1 MRGVRRGVR
10 ATLLSK
16 SEWFGDVFEEG
27 EAVLVGDFVEGLGVA
42 DGEHDVALDD
52 EAESE
57 GESGVG
63 VLRVAFEGGFSWGWN
78 YCYSGNSL
86 NGRDNT
92 AAAGGMAS
100 VHVSGFGR
108 NGQSFRC
115 GDR

>member
-1 MRGVRRGVR
+1 M
-10 ATLLSK
+10 
-16 SEWFGDVFEEG
+16 
-27 EAVLVGDFVEGLGVA
+27 LVGDFVEGLGVA
-42 DGEHDVALDD
+42 DGEYDVASDD

-63 VLRVAFEGGFSWGWN
+63 VLRVAFEGGFSWRWN
-78 YCYSGNSL
+78 YCCNGNSL

-92 AAAGGMAS
+92 AAAGGMTS
-100 VHVSGFGR
+100 VRVIGLGR